1 MAGLAGIHGFESFQ
15 GLEGVRRSL
24 SKMAPGHGWDDGT
37 CAALGPHPHVW
48 AEDALVVHGHVDNA
62 HEVRRALEA
71 EGLHRFETDESAEV
85 VLAALRCWGLESALA
100 QLHGAFALAW
110 WSGRE
115 KRLTLVRDRMGVVP
129 LHWHQTPQGSLL
141 FATELRALLAS
152 EVVSRRLNADAL
164 ADQIMHGTVHAPN
177 TVVEGIRQL
186 GSGELLV
193 AQDEDVHVHVWWDP
207 ADEALGV
214 DDMPTDLRRTH
225 LRETLLDVVS
235 RQLRTP
241 SEAGMWLNGRLANS
255 ALAAFATE
263 VSPAPLSTF
272 SLVSDLPG
280 LDGTEP
286 AREVARH
293 LGTTHHELRITG
305 EDVEGALPGF
315 LDAMDVPVAHGFKSH
330 VAQSTLRQAGVEV
343 ALGELGGDSMFAGDP
358 IFQRSAQLAKLN
370 WLASWP
376 GVLRRLVGRIH
387 VRSKPGFE
395 AKKTAELLGGHY
407 FDLAHTHPIGRQ
419 LFLKDDLE
427 RLLAKD
433 VPKRHDVFQALVR
446 ELAPG
451 RKSFGLPFLSQ
462 VTVAEMRSHL
472 GSNLVRSSFHSA
484 TALGLGMRLPFMD
497 HRVVAAA
504 LAAPD
509 AEKFPS
515 SPMPLLVGSL
525 EGLVPETWGETHAP
539 PPAWPMRNWMLGAW
553 RETSAKGLQVLKDT
567 RGTNGD
573 ALTALELSFQ
583 QGRDP
588 DRWRHMWSLMVLGLW
603 LECHGLT

>member
-15 GLEGVRRSL
+15 GLEGVRRCL
-24 SKMAPGHGWDDGT
+24 SEMASGQGWDDGT
-37 CAALGPHPHVW
+37 CAALGPHAHTW
-48 AEDALVVHGHVDNA
+48 AEDALVLHGHVDNA
-62 HEVRRALEA
+62 PEVRRALEA
-71 EGLHRFETDESAEV
+71 EGFHRFETDTGSEV
-85 VLAALRCWGLESALA
+85 VLAALRCWGLEPALA
-100 QLHGAFALAW
+100 KLHGAFALAW
-110 WSGRE
+110 WAGQE
-115 KRLTLVRDRMGVVP
+115 NRLTLVRDRMGVVP
-129 LHWHQTPQGSLL
+129 LHWHQTRQGSLL
-141 FATELRALLAS
+141 FATELRVLLAS
-152 EVVSRRLNADAL
+152 DAVPRRLNTDAL

-177 TVVEGIRQL
+177 TVVEGVRQL
-186 GSGELLV
+186 GPGELLV

-214 DDMPTDLRRTH
+214 DDMHSDARRIH
-225 LRETLLDVVS
+225 LKETLLDAAS

-241 SEAGMWLNGRLANS
+241 SEVGMWLNGALANS
-255 ALAAFATE
+255 ALAALVAE
-263 VSPAPLSTF
+263 ASHAPLNTF
-272 SLVSDLPG
+272 SLAADLPG

-293 LGTTHHELRITG
+293 VGSTHHEICITSD
-305 EDVEGALPGF
+305 DVEGALPGF
-315 LDAMDVPVAHGFKSH
+315 LDAMDVPVAHGFRSY
-330 VAQSTLRQAGVEV
+330 VAQSTLRQAGVQV
-343 ALGELGGDSMFAGDP
+343 ALGALGGGSMFAGDP
-358 IFQRSAQLAKLN
+358 IFQRSAQLARLN

-376 GVLRRLVGRIH
+376 GVLRRLVGRLH
-387 VRSKPGFE
+387 VTSKPGFE
-395 AKKTAELLGGHY
+395 ARKTSELLGGHH
-407 FDLAHTHPIGRQ
+407 FDLAHTHPIARQ
-419 LFLKDDLE
+419 LFFKDDLE

-472 GSNLVRSSFHSA
+472 GSSLVRSAQQSA

-553 RETSAKGLQVLKDT
+553 RETTAKGLQVLKDT
-567 RGTNGD
+567 RGMNGD

-583 QGRDP
+583 QDRDP
-588 DRWRHMWSLMVLGLW
+588 ERWRHMWSLMVLGLW
-603 LECHGLT
+603 LERHGLT

>member
-24 SKMAPGHGWDDGT
+24 SKMASGQVWDDGT
-37 CAALGPHPHVW
+37 CAALGPHVHVW
-48 AEDALVVHGHVDNA
+48 AEDALVVQGHVDNA
-62 HEVRRALEA
+62 PEVRRALEA
-71 EGLHRFETDESAEV
+71 EGFHRFETDAGAEV
-85 VLAALRCWGLESALA
+85 VLAALRCWGLELALA
-100 QLHGAFALAW
+100 KLHGAFALAW
-110 WSGRE
+110 WAGQE

-152 EVVSRRLNADAL
+152 DVVPRRLNTDAL

-177 TVVEGIRQL
+177 TVVEGVRQL
-186 GSGELLV
+186 GPGELLV

-214 DDMPTDLRRTH
+214 DDMPPDVRRTH
-225 LRETLLDVVS
+225 LREVLLDAAS

-241 SEAGMWLNGRLANS
+241 SEVGMWLNGSLANS
-255 ALAAFATE
+255 ALAALAAE
-263 VSPAPLSTF
+263 VSHAPLSTF
-272 SLVSDLPG
+272 SLASDLPG
-280 LDGTEP
+280 LDGTER

-293 LGTTHHELRITG
+293 VGSTHHEIRITG

-315 LDAMDVPVAHGFKSH
+315 LDAMDVPVAHGFRPH

-343 ALGELGGDSMFAGDP
+343 ALGALGGDSMFAGDP

-376 GVLRRLVGRIH
+376 GVLRRLVGRLH
-387 VRSKPGFE
+387 VTSKPGFE
-395 AKKTAELLGGHY
+395 ARKTAELLGGHY
-407 FDLAHTHPIGRQ
+407 FDLAHTHPIARQ

-472 GSNLVRSSFHSA
+472 GSSLVRSSLHSA
-484 TALGLGMRLPFMD
+484 RDLGLDMRLPFLD

-515 SPMPLLVGSL
+515 SPMPLLVGAL
-525 EGLVPETWGETHAP
+525 EGMVPETWGEAHAP
-539 PPAWPMRNWMLGAW
+539 PPAWPMRTWMLGAW

-567 RGTNGD
+567 RGMNGD

-588 DRWRHMWSLMVLGLW
+588 ERWRHMWSLMVLGLW
-603 LECHGLT
+603 LERHGLT

>member
-235 RQLRTP
+235 RQLRTS
-241 SEAGMWLNGRLANS
+241 SEAGMWLNGSLANS

-343 ALGELGGDSMFAGDP
+343 ALVALGGDSMFAGDP

-395 AKKTAELLGGHY
+395 ARKTAELLGGHY

-472 GSNLVRSSFHSA
+472 GSNLVRSTLQSSM
-484 TALGLGMRLPFMD
+484 ALGLGMRLPFMD

-567 RGTNGD
+567 RGANGD

-588 DRWRHMWSLMVLGLW
+588 ERWRHMWSLMVLGLW

>member
-1 MAGLAGIHGFESFQ
+1 
-15 GLEGVRRSL
+15 
-24 SKMAPGHGWDDGT
+24 
-37 CAALGPHPHVW
+37 
-48 AEDALVVHGHVDNA
+48 
-62 HEVRRALEA
+62 
-71 EGLHRFETDESAEV
+71 
-85 VLAALRCWGLESALA
+85 
-100 QLHGAFALAW
+100 
-110 WSGRE
+110 
-115 KRLTLVRDRMGVVP
+115 
-129 LHWHQTPQGSLL
+129 
-141 FATELRALLAS
+141 
-152 EVVSRRLNADAL
+152 
-164 ADQIMHGTVHAPN
+164 
-177 TVVEGIRQL
+177 
-186 GSGELLV
+186 
-193 AQDEDVHVHVWWDP
+193 
-207 ADEALGV
+207 
-214 DDMPTDLRRTH
+214 
-225 LRETLLDVVS
+225 
-235 RQLRTP
+235 
-241 SEAGMWLNGRLANS
+241 
-255 ALAAFATE
+255 
-263 VSPAPLSTF
+263 LSTF
-272 SLVSDLPG
+272 SLASDLPE

-286 AREVARH
+286 SREVARH
-293 LGTTHHELRITG
+293 VGSTHHELRITG
-305 EDVEGALPGF
+305 EDVEGALLGF
-315 LDAMDVPVAHGFKSH
+315 LDAMDVPVAHGFRSY

-343 ALGELGGDSMFAGDP
+343 ALEALGGDSMFAGDP

-376 GVLRRLVGRIH
+376 GVLRRLVGRFY
-387 VRSKPGFE
+387 VTSKPGFE
-395 AKKTAELLGGHY
+395 ARKTAELLGGHH
-407 FDLAHTHPIGRQ
+407 FDLAHTHPIARQ

-472 GSNLVRSSFHSA
+472 GSSLVRSAQQSA
-484 TALGLGMRLPFMD
+484 TSLGLDMRLPFLD

-525 EGLVPETWGETHAP
+525 EGLVPETWGETHAL

-588 DRWRHMWSLMVLGLW
+588 ERWRHMWSLTVLGLW

>member
-235 RQLRTP
+235 RQLRTS
-241 SEAGMWLNGRLANS
+241 SEAGMWLNGSLANS

-315 LDAMDVPVAHGFKSH
+315 LDAMDVPVARGLRSY

-343 ALGELGGDSMFAGDP
+343 ALGALGGDSMFAGDP

-387 VRSKPGFE
+387 VTSKPGFE
-395 AKKTAELLGGHY
+395 ARKTAELLGGHY

-588 DRWRHMWSLMVLGLW
+588 ERWRHMWSLMVLGLW
-603 LECHGLT
+603 LERHGLT

>member
-1 MAGLAGIHGFESFQ
+1 M
-15 GLEGVRRSL
+15 
-24 SKMAPGHGWDDGT
+24 
-37 CAALGPHPHVW
+37 
-48 AEDALVVHGHVDNA
+48 
-62 HEVRRALEA
+62 
-71 EGLHRFETDESAEV
+71 
-85 VLAALRCWGLESALA
+85 
-100 QLHGAFALAW
+100 
-110 WSGRE
+110 
-115 KRLTLVRDRMGVVP
+115 TLVRDRMGVVP

-152 EVVSRRLNADAL
+152 DVVPRRLNTDAL

-177 TVVEGIRQL
+177 TVVEGVRQL
-186 GSGELLV
+186 GPGELLV

-214 DDMPTDLRRTH
+214 DDMPPDVRRAH
-225 LRETLLDVVS
+225 LREEMLDAAA

-241 SEAGMWLNGRLANS
+241 SEVGMWLNGTLANS
-255 ALAAFATE
+255 ALAALVAE
-263 VSPAPLSTF
+263 ASHAPLSTF
-272 SLVSDLPG
+272 SLASDLPG

-293 LGTTHHELRITG
+293 VGTTHHELRITG
-305 EDVEGALPGF
+305 EDVEGSLPGF

-343 ALGELGGDSMFAGDP
+343 ALGALGGDSMFAGDP

-387 VRSKPGFE
+387 VTSKPGFE
-395 AKKTAELLGGHY
+395 ARKTAELLGGHY
-407 FDLAHTHPIGRQ
+407 FDLAHTHPIARQ

-472 GSNLVRSSFHSA
+472 GSSLVRSSQHSA
-484 TALGLGMRLPFMD
+484 TALGLDMRLPFLD

>member
-1 MAGLAGIHGFESFQ
+1 MAGLAGIHGFESFK

-24 SKMAPGHGWDDGT
+24 SKMASGQVWDDGM
-37 CAALGPHPHVW
+37 CAALGPHAHVW
-48 AEDALVVHGHVDNA
+48 AKDALVVQGHVDNA
-62 HEVRRALEA
+62 PEVRRALEA
-71 EGLHRFETDESAEV
+71 EGFHRFETDGGAEV
-85 VLAALRCWGLESALA
+85 VLAALRCWGLETALA
-100 QLHGAFALAW
+100 KLHGAFAFAW
-110 WSGRE
+110 WAGQD

-129 LHWHQTPQGSLL
+129 WHWHQTPQGSLL

-152 EVVSRRLNADAL
+152 EVVPRRLNADAL

-177 TVVEGIRQL
+177 TVVKGVRQL
-186 GSGELLV
+186 GLGELLV

-214 DDMPTDLRRTH
+214 DDMPPDVRRTH
-225 LRETLLDVVS
+225 LKETLSDVAS

-241 SEAGMWLNGRLANS
+241 SEVGMWLNGALANS
-255 ALAAFATE
+255 ALAALVAE
-263 VSPAPLSTF
+263 ASQAPLSTF
-272 SLVSDLPG
+272 SLASDLPG

-286 AREVARH
+286 SREVALH
-293 LGTTHHELRITG
+293 VGSTHHEIRITG
-305 EDVEGALPGF
+305 EAVEGALPGF
-315 LDAMDVPVAHGFKSH
+315 LDAMDVPVAHGFSSY

-343 ALGELGGDSMFAGDP
+343 ALGELGGDSMLAGDP

-376 GVLRRLVGRIH
+376 GVLRRLVGRLH
-387 VRSKPGFE
+387 ATSKPSFE
-395 AKKTAELLGGHY
+395 ARKTAELLGGHY
-407 FDLAHTHPIGRQ
+407 FDLAHTHPIARQ

-433 VPKRHDVFQALVR
+433 VPKRHDVFQSLVR

-472 GSNLVRSSFHSA
+472 GSSLVRSTQHSA
-484 TALGLGMRLPFMD
+484 RGLGLDMRLPFLD

-504 LAAPD
+504 LSAPD
-509 AEKFPS
+509 AEKFPA
-515 SPMPLLVGSL
+515 SPMPLLVGAL
-525 EGLVPETWGETHAP
+525 EGLVPETWGEAHAP
-539 PPAWPMRNWMLGAW
+539 PPAWPMRTWMQGAW
-553 RETSAKGLQVLKDT
+553 RERCAQGLQVLKDT
-567 RGTNGD
+567 RGMNGA

-583 QGRDP
+583 QDRDP
-588 DRWRHMWSLMVLGLW
+588 GRWRHMWSLMVLGLW
-603 LECHGLT
+603 LERHGLT